1 MKKLF
6 TILITTIFVLVALPS
21 CDKPDTPEP
30 AAESKFT
37 WLYDGT
43 TYVAKQHKAMLNSI
57 GGPSIRAGLQEGIQ
71 AGSGPRINLTSLNQG
86 TYTIAS
92 GNVTYFDYIDVLG
105 NPHQGNTGS
114 ITITKNANNLLS
126 GNFSVT
132 LSNNKTITG
141 DFTNTSIKP

>member
-1 MKKLF
+1 MKTLFAVLTTAFFGF
-6 TILITTIFVLVALPS
+6 TILLS
-21 CDKPDTPEP
+21 CDKSNTLEP

-43 TYVAKQHKAMLNSI
+43 TYVAKQHTAMLTSI
-57 GGPSIRAGLQEGIQ
+57 GGPSIRAGLQEGMQ

-92 GNVTYFDYIDVLG
+92 GNVTYFDYIDILG
-105 NPHQGNTGS
+105 NPHQGSAGS
-114 ITITKNANNLLS
+114 ITIIKNANSLLS

-141 DFTNTSIKP
+141 DFTDTPIKP